1 MTPINNGSFTGVHF
15 TGLYPIR
22 CWITKKGS
30 ITSIQAVNFPT
41 DDDFTNLT
49 PAITS
54 THLDATIVLCR
65 REMLK
70 LTTCQVLRNLCNCH
84 NNFQLV
90 TSVSNNRYSIEASL
104 HLQQ

>member
-1 MTPINNGSFTGVHF
+1 MSINNGSFTGVHF
-15 TGLYPIR
+15 AGLYPIR

-41 DDDFTNLT
+41 DDDFTNPT

-65 REMLK
+65 RVKGYFGHFFICCM
-70 LTTCQVLRNLCNCH
+70 
-84 NNFQLV
+84 FSSV
-90 TSVSNNRYSIEASL
+90 TL
-104 HLQQ
+104 MD